1 MNNQTYNKLKGLHL
15 SGMAECYQDM
25 LLDRKGPS
33 LAAEELVMLM
43 VDREEDRRSSGKRQ
57 RLIAK
62 ANFEQIHASFANL
75 DYDES
80 RMLDRQV
87 MLRLESC
94 DYIHQSHNVVVMGA
108 TGSGKSYLACAIG
121 MSACLRL
128 YSVRFTRMK
137 ALLDDYKIASEL
149 KQKRLLKELKAC
161 NLLIIDDWML
171 SDINEKETQ
180 FFYDLIHDRDL
191 SPSTSTVLCTQYDL
205 KDCAF
210 KMEGK
215 TLSDAIYDR
224 LKHNAYVIN
233 LSQNEKFGSMRA
245 RYGKNNKPL

>member
-15 SGMAECYQDM
+15 SGMAECYRDM
-25 LLDRKGPS
+25 FLDRKGQS
-33 LAAEELVMLM
+33 LTAEELVMLM
-43 VDREEDRRSSGKRQ
+43 VDREEDRRCSGKRE
-57 RLIAK
+57 RLITK
-62 ANFEQIHASFANL
+62 ANFEQAHASFANI

-94 DYIHQSHNVVVMGA
+94 DFIHQSRNVVVMGA

-121 MSACLRL
+121 MSACLKL

-137 ALLDDYKIASEL
+137 ALLDDYKIATEL
-149 KQKRLLKELKAC
+149 KQERLLRELKRC

-171 SDINEKETQ
+171 SNITEAETQ
-180 FFYDLIHDRDL
+180 FFYELIHNREI
-191 SPSTSTVLCTQYDL
+191 SSSTSTVLCTQYDL
-205 KDCAF
+205 KGCAL
-210 KMEGK
+210 KMEGQ

-224 LKHNAYVIN
+224 LEHNAFVIN
-233 LSQNEKFGSMRA
+233 LSQNANFDSMRT
-245 RYGKNNKPL
+245 RYGKNSKPL